1 MRQKLSDFNHKIL
14 NTQNMSVLVFT
25 ENWDGKFKKLSFEL
39 VSYGAKVAEM
49 MNSSVTALSIGD
61 VAEDELKTLGG
72 YGAKKIVSVSDPKLK
87 NLDNQAYA
95 SVIADIA
102 AREGAKVIIIS
113 NNNTGKAIAP
123 RLSVRL
129 KAGVGS
135 GISKLPLTLE
145 PFTVYK
151 RTYSGNAYAHVVIR
165 SAIKI
170 ITLAQNSFDIAATSN
185 NAAIE
190 NVSVSLDG
198 SLVKTEVSDIQKQT
212 GKILLTDAEVV
223 VSGGRGMKSPDNWGP
238 IVELAGL
245 LGAATAC
252 SRPVSDEG
260 WRPHDEH
267 TGQTGKIIA
276 PNLYIAVGI
285 SGATQHLAGI
295 SSSKYIVAINSDKD
309 APIFEAA
316 QYGIVGDAQKIL
328 PKLVEAVKELKK

>member
-1 MRQKLSDFNHKIL
+1 MP
-14 NTQNMSVLVFT
+14 VLVFT
-25 ENWDGKFKKLSFEL
+25 ENWDGKFKKSSYEL
-39 VSYGAKVAEM
+39 VSYGSGIARM
-49 MNSSVTALSIGD
+49 MGTSVTALSIGE
-61 VAEDELKTLGG
+61 VAESELQTLGN
-72 YGAKKIVSVSDPKLK
+72 YGASRILSVSGGQYK
-87 NLDNQAYA
+87 NLDNQVYTA
-95 SVIADIA
+95 VIADA
-102 AREGAKVIIIS
+102 SAKTGARVIVLS

-135 GISKLPLTLE
+135 GVSKLPLNLD

-151 RTYSGNAYAHVVIR
+151 RAYSGNAYAHMVIK
-165 SAIKI
+165 SDVKI
-170 ITLAQNSFDIAATSN
+170 ITLAQNSFEITTTSN
-185 NAAIE
+185 STTIE
-190 NVSVSLDG
+190 NLGVSVDG
-198 SLVKTEVSDIQKQT
+198 SLFRTEIKDIQKQT
-212 GKILLTDAEVV
+212 GKILLTDADIV

-238 IVELAGL
+238 IVELASL
-245 LGAATAC
+245 LGGATAC

-260 WRPHDEH
+260 WRPHEEH

-316 QYGIVGDAQKIL
+316 QYGIVGDAMKIL
-328 PKLVEAVKELKK
+328 PKLVDAVKEIKK

>member
-1 MRQKLSDFNHKIL
+1 
-14 NTQNMSVLVFT
+14 MSVLVYT

-39 VSYGAKVAEM
+39 VSYATEVAKM
-49 MNSSVTALSIGD
+49 LSTTITAVSIGKVD
-61 VAEDELKTLGG
+61 EPELKKLGN
-72 YGAKKIVSVSDPKLK
+72 YGAKKIINVNNDQLMVHDS
-87 NLDNQAYA
+87 QAYT
-95 SVIADIA
+95 SVISEM
-102 AREGAKVIIIS
+102 ARKENATVIIIS

-135 GISKLPLTLE
+135 GVSRLPLNLN

-151 RTYSGNAYAHVVIR
+151 RTYSGNAYAHVVIK
-165 SAIKI
+165 SDIKI
-170 ITLAQNSFDIAATSN
+170 ITLAQNSFNLIVSSN
-185 NAAIE
+185 DSIIE
-190 NVSVSLDG
+190 NSAVDRSL
-198 SLVKTEVSDIQKQT
+198 LKTEVKDVQKQT
-212 GKILLTDAEVV
+212 GKIVLTDADIV
-223 VSGGRGMKSPDNWGP
+223 VSGGRGMKSPDNWTSL
-238 IVELAGL
+238 VELATL

-260 WRPHDEH
+260 WRPHEEH

-295 SSSKYIVAINSDKD
+295 SSSKYIVAINTDKD

-316 QYGIVGDAQKIL
+316 QYGIVGDAMKVL
-328 PKLVEAVKELKK
+328 PKLVAAVKEIKK

>member
-1 MRQKLSDFNHKIL
+1 
-14 NTQNMSVLVFT
+14 MSVLVYT

-39 VSYGAKVAEM
+39 ISYANGIAKMTGTTVTAVSIGSVDENELKKLGDYGA
-49 MNSSVTALSIGD
+49 N
-61 VAEDELKTLGG
+61 
-72 YGAKKIVSVSDPKLK
+72 KIININNEQLAA
-87 NLDNQAYA
+87 LDNQAYT
-95 SVIADIA
+95 SVISEVSRKEDAT
-102 AREGAKVIIIS
+102 IILIS

-135 GISKLPLTLE
+135 GVSRLPLSLN

-151 RTYSGNAYAHVVIR
+151 RTYSGNAFAHLVIK
-165 SAIKI
+165 SDIKI
-170 ITLAQNSFDIAATSN
+170 LTLAQNSFDLVTTAN
-185 NAAIE
+185 NATIE
-190 NVSVSLDG
+190 NLNVSVDG
-198 SLVKTEVSDIQKQT
+198 SLLKTVVKDVQKQS
-212 GKILLTDAEVV
+212 GKIVLTDADIV
-223 VSGGRGMKSPDNWGP
+223 VSGGRGMKSPDNWP
-238 IVELAGL
+238 PLVELASL

-260 WRPHDEH
+260 WRPHEEH

-295 SSSKYIVAINSDKD
+295 SSSKYIVAINTDKD

-316 QYGIVGDAQKIL
+316 QYGIVGDAMKVL
-328 PKLVEAVKELKK
+328 PRLIDAVRELKK